1 MIQKYIV
8 QTTEK
13 IEYYSNTW
21 IFVQKERPFLAE
33 QPSLLIVNLLIEVG
47 LITNLDFAMQ
57 LFVHCLSCYHR
68 HSTSHP
74 RMIVES
80 DEECVCQLR

>member
-21 IFVQKERPFLAE
+21 IFVQKERPLLAE

-47 LITNLDFAMQ
+47 LITNLYSAMQ
-57 LFVHCLSCYHR
+57 LFLNQTSCYRFHQPRHR
-68 HSTSHP
+68 
-74 RMIVES
+74 
-80 DEECVCQLR
+80 

>member
-21 IFVQKERPFLAE
+21 IFVQKEKA
-33 QPSLLIVNLLIEVG
+33 
-47 LITNLDFAMQ
+47 A
-57 LFVHCLSCYHR
+57 
-68 HSTSHP
+68 P
-74 RMIVES
+74 RGAAFII
-80 DEECVCQLR
+80 DC